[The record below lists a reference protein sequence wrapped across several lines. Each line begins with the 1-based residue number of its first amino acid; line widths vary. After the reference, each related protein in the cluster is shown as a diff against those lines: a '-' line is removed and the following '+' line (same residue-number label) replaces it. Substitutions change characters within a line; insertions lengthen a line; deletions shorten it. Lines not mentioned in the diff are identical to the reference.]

1 MRFAYLHAIG
11 DCLHQVLYIRAY
23 SLARPFDMFSAPPT
37 LYQGN
42 EAHGVLARNLI
53 VKMAG
58 SGLGEGHMGKTYGQS
73 TKLPNRELGP
83 WEGL

>member
-1 MRFAYLHAIG
+1 MLSVLVCTKCCTLGIIVLRDHLT
-11 DCLHQVLYIRAY
+11 CLV
-23 SLARPFDMFSAPPT
+23 PPPLT

>member
-11 DCLHQVLYIRAY
+11 DCFTKCCILGLIVLRDH
-23 SLARPFDMFSAPPT
+23 LTCLVPPPK

-73 TKLPNRELGP
+73 TKLSNRKLGP

>member
-1 MRFAYLHAIG
+1 MSFAYLHAIG
-11 DCLHQVLYIRAY
+11 ACLHQVLYIRA
-23 SLARPFDMFSAPPT
+23 PFDMFSAPPT